1 MKQPLATWMSFPFQ
15 KSLCLFVLKP
25 RSVTSTELATKEVDM
40 KIEYL
45 LVTEVD
51 VYKNI
56 NKC

>member
-1 MKQPLATWMSFPFQ
+1 MKQPLATRMSFPFQ
-15 KSLCLFVLKP
+15 KSLCFFVLKP
-25 RSVTSTELATKEVDM
+25 KSITSTELATKEVDM

-51 VYKNI
+51 VYKDI

>member
-1 MKQPLATWMSFPFQ
+1 MKQPLATRMSFPFQ
-15 KSLCLFVLKP
+15 KSFCLFVLKP
-25 RSVTSTELATKEVDM
+25 KSVTSTELATKDVDM